1 MFTYVSRFLIVY
13 YSYSLVKFVNLIMMW
28 IAEQAPVVAILK
40 LKVLEPWS
48 TNMPAHMIQTLQ

>member
-1 MFTYVSRFLIVY
+1 M
-13 YSYSLVKFVNLIMMW
+13 NLIMVW

-48 TNMPAHMIQTLQ
+48 TNMPAQIVI